1 MPYRTYRRRMA
12 PMRRKR
18 RIGAAPRRRLPL
30 YRAPR
35 KKLRNKIHFAQF
47 RIQDDQTAADIFNN
61 VVASNPVVNSNHFG
75 YTLDMFPHSSCFV
88 RMYNQYR
95 ISKIKVQF
103 IPVNSRARITDAQV
117 GADSNVPTFSAFV
130 NRTTTTYP
138 TNLAQILSVP
148 GAKQVNAGRYMQL
161 YFTPVTFDS
170 VYRALP
176 ATTNALNPEYNQWI
190 RTSESNVTHH
200 GISWVMSEAGSNW
213 AREAFRYRVVT
224 TIYAQFKGLK
234 VDTTV

>member
-1 MPYRTYRRRMA
+1 MVYRTYRRRTA
-12 PMRRKR
+12 PMRRMR
-18 RIGAAPRRRLPL
+18 RTANRRRPL

-35 KKLRNKIHFAQF
+35 KKLRNKLHYAQF
-47 RIQDDQTAADIFNN
+47 RIQDDQAAADIFNN
-61 VVASNPVVNSNHFG
+61 VIANNPVVNSNHFA
-75 YTLDMFPHSSCFV
+75 YTLDQFPHSNCFV

-103 IPVNSRARITDAQV
+103 IPVNSRAQITDAQV
-117 GADSNVPTFSAFV
+117 GADSNVPTFAAFV
-130 NRTTTTYP
+130 NRTATTFP

-148 GAKQVNAGRYMQL
+148 GAKQVNAGRFVQL
-161 YFTPVTFDS
+161 YFSPVTYDS

-190 RTSESNVTHH
+190 RTSESNVKHH

-224 TIYAQFKGLK
+224 TIYAQFKGQK
-234 VDTTV
+234 VDTTL